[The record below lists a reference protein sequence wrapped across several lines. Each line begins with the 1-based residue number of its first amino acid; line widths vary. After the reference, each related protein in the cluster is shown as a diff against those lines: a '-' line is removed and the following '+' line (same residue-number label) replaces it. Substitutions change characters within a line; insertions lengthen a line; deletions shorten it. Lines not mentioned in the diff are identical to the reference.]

1 MNNPTLTT
9 LSKDEFPEL
18 LKQLVEKL
26 KLENLTSGFKACGIF
41 PFDPEQV
48 LKTFPEGSDVL
59 KLNVFDAVLDHL
71 QKMREGEKKPKQRR
85 KKVQVEAGKS
95 VTSDLEGNVAAVITV
110 PIKTVG
116 AAAAQVAIDAA
127 GWSDDSDNDVAQS
140 EEEEE
145 VADTSEDELLGS
157 YSEENEEPF
166 ENVQPTV
173 NLQISDCVQV
183 LKDPFKGY
191 YAQITGNSYGDEFEI
206 QYFKFKCGYHVV
218 SVGDLD
224 SRPPEELKKVGWRMD
239 RREHY
244 FFEKL

>member
-1 MNNPTLTT
+1 M
-9 LSKDEFPEL
+9 
-18 LKQLVEKL
+18 
-26 KLENLTSGFKACGIF
+26 
-41 PFDPEQV
+41 
-48 LKTFPEGSDVL
+48 
-59 KLNVFDAVLDHL
+59 
-71 QKMREGEKKPKQRR
+71 
-85 KKVQVEAGKS
+85 QVEA
-95 VTSDLEGNVAAVITV
+95 VEE
-110 PIKTVG
+110 G

-191 YAQITGNSYGDEFEI
+191 YTQITGNSYGDEFEI

-218 SVGDLD
+218 NVGDLD

-239 RREHY
+239 RCEHY